1 MTSTSLDLS
10 NRPELEPVSRLAAE
24 VVNAAATL
32 GIPVFMAGAMA
43 RDLILAHGYGI
54 ATGRRTEDMDWA
66 MVVEGWAQFDAI
78 EASFADHH
86 AVCRKRRRRIGSGTK
101 PAGSS
106 T

>member
-54 ATGRRTEDMDWA
+54 ATGRRTEDMDLTGQA
-66 MVVEGWAQFDAI
+66 HIIARPPNNGSQDFLIAAIYNAQ
-78 EASFADHH
+78 
-86 AVCRKRRRRIGSGTK
+86 
-101 PAGSS
+101 
-106 T
+106 